1 MLFDLRGRGRRR
13 TVQVIYGMLALLMGA
28 GLVFFGIGG
37 ATSGGLLDAIKGN
50 NGSSSSS
57 NSLFQKRMQGL
68 EQQVRVNPG
77 NTAAWAHLTNLR
89 FQVATSGENYD
100 QTNGVYTDK
109 GKSVLRQA
117 DQSWQ
122 RYLAL
127 NPKNPD
133 PTTANLMV
141 QAYGQAG
148 LQNYDRAVQA
158 MEIVVD
164 NRKPTSA
171 LYAQL
176 AVLAHA
182 AGQTRKATL
191 SQQKALSLTPKA
203 QRKQLQQAIQ
213 TAESQL
219 GAAKTQTTASG

>member
-13 TVQVIYGMLALLMGA
+13 TVQVIYATLALLIGG

-50 NGSSSSS
+50 GSSSSS
-57 NSLFQKRMQGL
+57 NDVFNQRVQRL
-68 EQQVRVNPG
+68 EQQVRVNPQ
-77 NTAAWAHLTNLR
+77 NEAAWADLTNLR

-117 DQSWQ
+117 DRSWQ

-127 NPKNPD
+127 NPKSPD

-141 QAYGQAG
+141 QAYGQSG
-148 LQNYDRAVQA
+148 LQNYDKAVQA

-164 NRKPTSA
+164 SRKPTSA

-182 AGQTRKATL
+182 AGQTRKSTL
-191 SQQKALSLTPKA
+191 SQDKALSLAPKA
-203 QRKQLQQAIQ
+203 QRKQLQQTIQ
-213 TAESQL
+213 AAESQFD
-219 GAAKTQTTASG
+219 ASKTQTTASG

>member
-13 TVQVIYGMLALLMGA
+13 TVQVIYATLALLMGG

-37 ATSGGLLDAIKGN
+37 ATSGGLLDAIKGS
-50 NGSSSSS
+50 NGSSSTSDV
-57 NSLFQKRMQGL
+57 FKKRVQRL
-68 EQQVRVNPG
+68 EQQVRVNPQ
-77 NTAAWAHLTNLR
+77 NETAWADLTNLR
-89 FQVATSGENYD
+89 FQVATSGDNYD

-109 GKSVLRQA
+109 GKSVLRRA

-127 NPKNPD
+127 NPKKPD

-148 LQNYDRAVQA
+148 LQDYDKAVQA
-158 MEIVVD
+158 IEIVVD
-164 NRKPTSA
+164 SRKPTSA

-182 AGQTRKATL
+182 AGQSRKSTL
-191 SQQKALSLTPKA
+191 SQQKALSLAPKA
-203 QRKQLQQAIQ
+203 QRKQLQQTIQ
-213 TAESQL
+213 TAESQID
-219 GAAKTQTTASG
+219 AAKTQTTASG